1 MKYKRYTGRKRNAH
15 IDRIIVDNLINTYD
29 KNSKANDGKTTV
41 IILRNGKTVMF
52 KPFYYETDM
61 IFDSY
66 RYASDM
72 YPMTEVRRDE
82 YEILGDIIYTLDF
95 KTRTVM
101 VLQNDE
107 FMEAEV
113 RKNIGS
119 YPDLLVPKCK
129 KQRLR
134 QANARSSVYYN

>member
-29 KNSKANDGKTTV
+29 KNSKDNDGKTTV

-52 KPFYYETDM
+52 KPFCYETDM

-66 RYASDM
+66 RYTSDM
-72 YPMTEVRRDE
+72 HPMMEVRRDE
-82 YEILGDIIYTLDF
+82 YATLGDIIYTLDF

-101 VLQNDE
+101 VVQNDE
-107 FMEAEV
+107 FMEAEF

-119 YPDLLVPKCK
+119 YPDLLVPKSK
-129 KQRLR
+129 KQTLR
-134 QANARSSVYYN
+134 QVS